1 MRLFRNAH
9 IAESGEKTSMIFY
22 LSQSLISIAALWHYR
37 DNRIRYLTM
46 ATVAYF
52 MSYLATGEFDI
63 SLSLYFAFLVL
74 GIGLPRNIEI
84 SSLLVVSWIVLYTIV
99 GVVFQDLFATATAL
113 ITRFGYIIIF
123 LFMLLGKR
131 TDELWKADVKDYRFL
146 VRTGLITELAIVALV
161 WMQNG
166 IGSRVVAGNQPIGA
180 GIVIGLAAVIGW
192 CYLKKMFTATETVVY
207 CLISAVVT
215 VLSGTRGYM
224 VIIALPLAVVMLAYL
239 FDLPENGKNA
249 LIRIGL
255 CCLIAAAA
263 IICLFVVDRGETVI
277 QVLRLDEGLGY
288 RENENLFVKEI
299 MRRAP
304 WYNQL
309 FGFGFGGN
317 ASKVNGFL
325 EVVQQASWN
334 REFMFS
340 RLLTRTIF
348 HNYWYTVLFKTGI
361 LGVGMI
367 ILFYG
372 LMLRKIFCVKGQSWE
387 KWMLGMMVI
396 GNIVSLT
403 FRITATCSIF
413 EMLLVAFFIRQM
425 QNGQIEIR
433 ERKNAKK
440 EYHNM
445 GHSEYSAEKKTNY
458 SIRYCFGRTD
468 FVGDKHTASPGDV
481 YVVNKPLH
489 IQQL

>member
-1 MRLFRNAH
+1 
-9 IAESGEKTSMIFY
+9 
-22 LSQSLISIAALWHYR
+22 
-37 DNRIRYLTM
+37 
-46 ATVAYF
+46 
-52 MSYLATGEFDI
+52 
-63 SLSLYFAFLVL
+63 
-74 GIGLPRNIEI
+74 
-84 SSLLVVSWIVLYTIV
+84 
-99 GVVFQDLFATATAL
+99 
-113 ITRFGYIIIF
+113 
-123 LFMLLGKR
+123 
-131 TDELWKADVKDYRFL
+131 
-146 VRTGLITELAIVALV
+146 
-161 WMQNG
+161 
-166 IGSRVVAGNQPIGA
+166 
-180 GIVIGLAAVIGW
+180 
-192 CYLKKMFTATETVVY
+192 
-207 CLISAVVT
+207 
-215 VLSGTRGYM
+215 M
-224 VIIALPLAVVMLAYL
+224 VIIALPLAVVILAYL
-239 FDLPENGKNA
+239 FNLPENGKNA
-249 LIRIGL
+249 LIRIGV
-255 CCLIAAAA
+255 CCLIGAAA

-387 KWMLGMMVI
+387 KWMLGMMVT

-445 GHSEYSAEKKTNY
+445 GHSEYSAEKKTND
-458 SIRYCFGRTD
+458 SIRYYFGRAD
-468 FVGDKHTASPGDV
+468 FVGDKHTASSGNV
-481 YVVNKPLH
+481 YVVDKPLH